1 MIILDKFCSVIMYS
15 HLLDC
20 YNYLNDILQGKESS
34 IAETLQVQEAV
45 VEEWLRKFR
54 LKRNFY
60 AGDLQQKEVLKK
72 KGRLI

>member
-1 MIILDKFCSVIMYS
+1 MVTDNV
-15 HLLDC
+15 LLVREY

-72 KGRLI
+72 NGRLI